1 MELEGLTFPE
11 AVERL
16 AEQIGI
22 EMPKSDPAAEQRAAR
37 NKNTINWMEH
47 AQDFFQKSLYRNAG
61 QSSRDYLKGRGLTKT
76 AADYF
81 GIGYA
86 PNNFSALKDDLIQKG
101 AKLNTLIEAGLLVQ
115 PEDTS
120 RQPWDRFR
128 DRIMFPIHDSRGRL
142 VAFGGRAM
150 DSNSKAKY
158 LNSPETPIFQ
168 KGHLLYNY
176 HRAHIAVS
184 SPQSNHR
191 GLIVAE
197 GYMDVIALSR
207 AGFKHA
213 VAPMGTA
220 LTESQLMLL
229 WRSGPEPI
237 LCFDGD
243 KAGIRAA
250 YRSIERALPLISPTR
265 TLRFAMLPDGE
276 DPDDLIKTKGKT
288 AMQKILDQS
297 IPLVKMLWE
306 REVNL
311 ESLNSPEAKAGLKS
325 RIFDAI
331 KEIQNEEVRAQYRT
345 DLLGRFDSEFGRRA
359 KHQSNKFTSSRNPSS
374 ALKATMRPNA
384 ITSAR
389 ERRLIS
395 AILEWPELLN
405 YLDEVFFG
413 LKFTSAAAIQMQ
425 STLLSYWQLTKS
437 VEKSSLNAHIANQ
450 GMELLKSGF
459 SRDRQLI
466 TAAMGGIDAELE
478 TRTAIWIKEASTLS
492 GFNQSDAGGSETIN
506 LMAEAIRN
514 DNTVALKR
522 RMRASKGERD

>member
-1 MELEGLTFPE
+1 
-11 AVERL
+11 
-16 AEQIGI
+16 
-22 EMPKSDPAAEQRAAR
+22 
-37 NKNTINWMEH
+37 
-47 AQDFFQKSLYRNAG
+47 
-61 QSSRDYLKGRGLTKT
+61 
-76 AADYF
+76 
-81 GIGYA
+81 
-86 PNNFSALKDDLIQKG
+86 
-101 AKLNTLIEAGLLVQ
+101 
-115 PEDTS
+115 
-120 RQPWDRFR
+120 
-128 DRIMFPIHDSRGRL
+128 
-142 VAFGGRAM
+142 
-150 DSNSKAKY
+150 
-158 LNSPETPIFQ
+158 
-168 KGHLLYNY
+168 
-176 HRAHIAVS
+176 
-184 SPQSNHR
+184 
-191 GLIVAE
+191 
-197 GYMDVIALSR
+197 MDVIALSR

-413 LKFTSAAAIQMQ
+413 LKFTSSAAIQMQ